1 MANAD
6 TNVGVGSRRFC
17 SFVLCNV
24 ARKMTAGTLDGERYV
39 PLVRSFILFEFDC
52 NVLFFACSFTGVC
65 KLQIVVYLVPKC
77 NFLGQI
83 EHPVYRTYIG
93 LGALTVLIVLAV
105 VMFWAIFLSPEENP
119 SIDPEVSRKV
129 YERMGER
136 DQAPPPPK
144 KTVCCPVIRN

>member
-1 MANAD
+1 M
-6 TNVGVGSRRFC
+6 C
-17 SFVLCNV
+17 W
-24 ARKMTAGTLDGERYV
+24 
-39 PLVRSFILFEFDC
+39 
-52 NVLFFACSFTGVC
+52 
-65 KLQIVVYLVPKC
+65 
-77 NFLGQI
+77 QI

-144 KTVCCPVIRN
+144 KTNAQKLEELRKFLDSTDSKPGNFLFTAAGREKKRKKDRRKQKHE